1 MVSNV
6 IANLNAPVPAA
17 EQLEV
22 REKFDQF
29 VGESLFGQ
37 MLKSMRKTL
46 DKPAYF
52 HGGRGEE
59 VFQSQLDQ
67 LLVQKLSEASAQ
79 ELSGPMFE
87 QFMSQANLSAEPNS
101 SASSTESTQ
110 RPPHWKQVSLLQ
122 AVQTLNDQQSA
133 PLLDALA

>member
-6 IANLNAPVPAA
+6 NANLNVAAPNA
-17 EQLEV
+17 QNLEV

-29 VGESLFGQ
+29 VGETLFGQ
-37 MLKSMRKTL
+37 MLKSMRKSVG
-46 DKPAYF
+46 KPAYF

-67 LLVQKLSEASAQ
+67 LLVEKLSEASAQ

-87 QFMSQANLSAEPNS
+87 QFMSQQNLSVEPNASNS
-101 SASSTESTQ
+101 SSDSSQ

-122 AVQTLNDQQSA
+122 AVQTLDDQPSA

>member
-1 MVSNV
+1 MVTSAP
-6 IANLNAPVPAA
+6 ANLTSAAPAA
-17 EQLEV
+17 QQSEL

-37 MLKSMRKTL
+37 MLKSMRKSVG
-46 DKPAYF
+46 KPAYF

-67 LLVQKLSEASAQ
+67 LLVEKLSEASAQ

-87 QFMSQANLSAEPNS
+87 QFMTQSNLSPESN
-101 SASSTESTQ
+101 ASSTSNETSQ
-110 RPPHWKQVSLLQ
+110 RSPHWKQVSLIQ
-122 AVQTLNDQQSA
+122 AVQTLNDQPSA

>member
-6 IANLNAPVPAA
+6 LANLNAPAPAA

-46 DKPAYF
+46 DKSAYF
-52 HGGRGEE
+52 NGGRGEE

-87 QFMSQANLSAEPNS
+87 QFMTQSNLSAEPNAS
-101 SASSTESTQ
+101 SGSTESTQ

-122 AVQTLNDQQSA
+122 AVQTLTDQQSA

>member
-6 IANLNAPVPAA
+6 NANLNVAAPTA

-37 MLKSMRKTL
+37 MLKTMRKSVG
-46 DKPAYF
+46 KSAYF
-52 HGGRGEE
+52 NGGRGEE

-67 LLVQKLSEASAQ
+67 LLVEKLSQASAQ

-87 QFMSQANLSAEPNS
+87 QFMSQQNLSGESNS
-101 SASSTESTQ
+101 SSNSNESSQ

-122 AVQTLNDQQSA
+122 AVQTLNDQPSA

>member
-6 IANLNAPVPAA
+6 NANLNVAAPNAKN
-17 EQLEV
+17 LEV

-29 VGESLFGQ
+29 VGETLFGQ
-37 MLKSMRKTL
+37 MLKSMRKSVG
-46 DKPAYF
+46 KPAYF

-67 LLVQKLSEASAQ
+67 LLVEKLSEASAQ

-87 QFMSQANLSAEPNS
+87 QFMSQQNLSAEPNASNS
-101 SASSTESTQ
+101 SSDSSQ

-122 AVQTLNDQQSA
+122 AVQTLDDQPSA

>member
-6 IANLNAPVPAA
+6 NADPNVTAPNAKN
-17 EQLEV
+17 LEV

-29 VGESLFGQ
+29 VGETLFGQ
-37 MLKSMRKTL
+37 MLKSMRKSVG
-46 DKPAYF
+46 KPAYF

-67 LLVQKLSEASAQ
+67 LLVEKLSEASAQ

-87 QFMSQANLSAEPNS
+87 QFMSQQNLSAEPN
-101 SASSTESTQ
+101 ASSSSSDSSQ

-122 AVQTLNDQQSA
+122 AVQTLDDQPSA